1 MFAKLFFSLYFIIL
15 VVIYM
20 FQDRFSKKF
29 ISFMI
34 FKLPL
39 FLFIFMLIVGT
50 ISVFDTP
57 DRSYGINPVMKQR
70 TRAEWIILK

>member
-1 MFAKLFFSLYFIIL
+1 MATLFFSLYFIIL

-20 FQDRFSKKF
+20 FQDKISKKF

-39 FLFIFMLIVGT
+39 FIFLYIFIVGT

-70 TRAEWIILK
+70 TREEWIILK